1 MRNFIAKAAL
11 AALCICT
18 VFSARAA
25 GKVTF
30 EASAPMVVATGEA
43 FRVEFTVNA
52 SPDEG
57 TFAGPDFEG
66 FELLAGPV
74 LSTGRYFEAV
84 NGSMS
89 SSVTATYT
97 YMVVCAEPGTRTIG
111 AASVAV
117 DGKTYRTRPVPV
129 EAVAEPASDT
139 PAPGAAQS
147 GGGAERLEKDDV
159 LLRAAVSRTS
169 VFKGEPLHVTVKLYR
184 RVNIAGFEDVKL
196 PSFNGF
202 WVQELPEVAARGQR
216 ETLGGKVYETAVL
229 KEYLLYPQL
238 AGRLTVDPVV
248 LTAVAQIVVPG
259 RSHDPFFGGPE
270 LVNVRV
276 PLRTQPLS
284 VEVRDLPAGAPESFG
299 GAVGRFTL
307 DATLPPDRLT
317 ANSSANYAVRIAGRG
332 NLAFVQAPKLTL
344 PGSFEQYNARASE
357 SIDVTASGMTG
368 YRRFEYPFIARAA
381 GEYEIPGVEFTY
393 FDPSLGQYVTLE
405 SKAAAVEVLPDG
417 SDTTAAG
424 PVLPGRGLT
433 KEEVKLLGQDIR
445 FIKLGGAQL
454 RSRREP
460 FLFSGAYFIALGG
473 IVLLGF
479 AAWALLRKQL
489 RDAQNTALLRGRR
502 ANKVAVQRFR
512 AAKRHMAAGDRRAFY
527 EEMLSALWGY
537 MSDRFNI
544 PAASLTKE
552 SVREEL
558 HRRGVA
564 AAESERFAAIVGRC
578 EEAQYSPVDS
588 ARMSDVYAEGV
599 EFVSRIEA
607 IVKR

>member
-1 MRNFIAKAAL
+1 MTSTADLTQGSIRRQMIALVLPLLASNILQQLYNTVDVAIVGRYIGEEAFAAVGVAGSAMNLFLFLITGCCNGAGALFSQARGAGDSGTFRREFFLASVFGGGCSLALAAL
-11 AALCICT
+11 AALT
-18 VFSARAA
+18 L
-25 GKVTF
+25 
-30 EASAPMVVATGEA
+30 PQ
-43 FRVEFTVNA
+43 
-52 SPDEG
+52 
-57 TFAGPDFEG
+57 
-66 FELLAGPV
+66 LLAA
-74 LSTGRYFEAV
+74 L
-84 NGSMS
+84 
-89 SSVTATYT
+89 
-97 YMVVCAEPGTRTIG
+97 RTPPEI
-111 AASVAV
+111 AA
-117 DGKTYRTRPVPV
+117 P
-129 EAVAEPASDT
+129 
-139 PAPGAAQS
+139 
-147 GGGAERLEKDDV
+147 
-159 LLRAAVSRTS
+159 AAVY
-169 VFKGEPLHVTVKLYR
+169 L
-184 RVNIAGFEDVKL
+184 RVIFLGFL
-196 PSFNGF
+196 PAFAY
-202 WVQELPEVAARGQR
+202 Q
-216 ETLGGKVYETAVL
+216 LGGKVYETAVL

-238 AGRLTVDPVV
+238 AGALTVDPVV

-284 VEVRDLPAGAPESFG
+284 VEVRELPAGAPESFG

>member
-129 EAVAEPASDT
+129 EAVAEPASDA

-202 WVQELPEVAARGQR
+202 WVQELPEEASRGQR

-393 FDPSLGQYVTLE
+393 FDPSLE
-405 SKAAAVEVLPDG
+405 I
-417 SDTTAAG
+417 
-424 PVLPGRGLT
+424 GRAH
-433 KEEVKLLGQDIR
+433 V
-445 FIKLGGAQL
+445 
-454 RSRREP
+454 
-460 FLFSGAYFIALGG
+460 
-473 IVLLGF
+473 
-479 AAWALLRKQL
+479 
-489 RDAQNTALLRGRR
+489 
-502 ANKVAVQRFR
+502 
-512 AAKRHMAAGDRRAFY
+512 
-527 EEMLSALWGY
+527 
-537 MSDRFNI
+537 
-544 PAASLTKE
+544 
-552 SVREEL
+552 
-558 HRRGVA
+558 
-564 AAESERFAAIVGRC
+564 
-578 EEAQYSPVDS
+578 
-588 ARMSDVYAEGV
+588 
-599 EFVSRIEA
+599 
-607 IVKR
+607 